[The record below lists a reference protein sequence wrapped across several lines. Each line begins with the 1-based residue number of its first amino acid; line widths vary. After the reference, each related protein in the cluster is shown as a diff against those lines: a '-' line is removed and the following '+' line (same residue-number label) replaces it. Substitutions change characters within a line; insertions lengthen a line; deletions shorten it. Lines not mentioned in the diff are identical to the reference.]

1 MACIPVLV
9 MIYQL
14 NNYYSYKYYYEQRK
28 WKNSHDI
35 EKIENSIADK
45 RKSIEQEKVN
55 NQEMV
60 KLLEV
65 WKKRV
70 EKIS

>member
-14 NNYYSYKYYYEQRK
+14 NNYYSYKYYYEQRE